1 MMIEVDSNIKQFLK
15 EYLHWTYRGAPDNI
29 DFNRSFGLCS
39 NYFCWCDNRG
49 IIEEENKLEQL
60 FLAWNGDSDSITPF
74 GGSQLYLIENVSST
88 MHLNP
93 ERLAFATY
101 YSGSI

>member
-1 MMIEVDSNIKQFLK
+1 MVEVDPNIKQFLK

-39 NYFCWCDNRG
+39 NFCRWCDNRG

-60 FLAWNGDSDSITPF
+60 FAAWIGDSDTTTPF
-74 GGSQLYLIENVSST
+74 GGSRLYLMENESET
-88 MHLNP
+88 MHLNS

>member
-1 MMIEVDSNIKQFLK
+1 MVKVDPNIKQFLK
-15 EYLHWTYRGAPDNI
+15 EYLHWTYRGAPDHREFI
-29 DFNRSFGLCS
+29 RYSGLCS
-39 NYFCWCDNRG
+39 NFYRWCYNRD
-49 IIEEENKLEQL
+49 IIEEGKELEQL
-60 FLAWNGDSDSITPF
+60 FLAWNGDSDVLSPF
-74 GGSQLYLIENVSST
+74 GGSQLYLMENESET